1 MFIYDFHRNCD
12 LRIVST
18 EMLLSIVSKNTIIYI
33 ITDVA
38 IIYLLKTI
46 KQLEA
51 AILILNNEITRM
63 RTETKWRSEARSGG
77 LYLQQI

>member
-1 MFIYDFHRNCD
+1 
-12 LRIVST
+12 
-18 EMLLSIVSKNTIIYI
+18 MLVPIVSKNTIIYI
-33 ITDVA
+33 ITAVA

-63 RTETKWRSEARSGG
+63 RTEAKWKNDVRSIG
-77 LYLQQI
+77 LWNNGKPKRVN